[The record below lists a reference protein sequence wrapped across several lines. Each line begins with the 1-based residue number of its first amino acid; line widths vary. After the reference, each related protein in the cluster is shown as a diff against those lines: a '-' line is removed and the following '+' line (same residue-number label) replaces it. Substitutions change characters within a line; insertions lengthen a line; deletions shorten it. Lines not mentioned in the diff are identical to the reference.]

1 MLFRSIICKFDAD
14 LIFPNDYIEKI
25 NKYYEENS
33 NIGMSGGVCSIK
45 KEDNWVIENLTSNK
59 HLRGGIKSYRK
70 SCFDNIGG
78 LKIAMGWDT
87 IDELLA
93 QYNNWEVK
101 VDTNLVVKHLRPTAS
116 TYSNKSKY
124 MQGGMFYRIRYGF
137 ILSMIASIK
146 LEIGR
151 AHV

>member
-1 MLFRSIICKFDAD
+1 
-14 LIFPNDYIEKI
+14 
-25 NKYYEENS
+25 
-33 NIGMSGGVCSIK
+33 
-45 KEDNWVIENLTSNK
+45 
-59 HLRGGIKSYRK
+59 
-70 SCFDNIGG
+70 
-78 LKIAMGWDT
+78 MGWDT

-137 ILSMIASIK
+137 ILSMIASMKLAYKKKSISLLFDYIK
-146 LEIGR
+146 GYFKASKNKESYLVTEKEGKWIR
-151 AHV
+151 KYRWKNIFHKFSILKVKK